1 VHVHHSNLPGI
12 AACDQMYPRSNMV
25 AKRRLDGYIGR
36 RSTNI

>member
-1 VHVHHSNLPGI
+1 
-12 AACDQMYPRSNMV
+12 MYPRSNMV